1 MEPESGQ
8 HLSLGIFLYFLELQL
23 ALEMGILVQVTSKG
37 SSQKK
42 GSRGVEQGRGKKKS
56 GNIIIIPITVY
67 N

>member
-1 MEPESGQ
+1 
-8 HLSLGIFLYFLELQL
+8 LELQL